1 MYKNPL
7 VIKYKILRLVLHCR
21 ELGYSVNYHIC
32 NYNIYNKSFLK
43 KCLNHKKK
51 KIIFFPFIENNNKTK
66 MLKSLVFRVTVSPR
80 NIVVLCFLQKSRIS

>member
-51 KIIFFPFIENNNKTK
+51 KKNFHLLKTTTK
-66 MLKSLVFRVTVSPR
+66 LRCQ
-80 NIVVLCFLQKSRIS
+80 NH

>member
-32 NYNIYNKSFLK
+32 SYNIYNKSFLK
-43 KCLNHKKK
+43 NCLNHKKK
-51 KIIFFPFIENNNKTK
+51 KKKKKKKKIK
-66 MLKSLVFRVTVSPR
+66 
-80 NIVVLCFLQKSRIS
+80 NI